1 VTTARRHVLVSGGSR
16 GLGQA
21 TVSALLAQ
29 GYAVSTF
36 SRTKTAFVDEMLA
49 THPAAFSFYEADIQ
63 DAGSLKELV
72 QRASAQLGPVYGL
85 VNNAGIAAD
94 GVLATMSPGDI
105 GRVVS
110 VNLEGTLLLTREVV
124 RRMLTRSEGRILNVS
139 SVIGT
144 RGFSGL
150 ATYAATKA
158 ALDGMTRALAREL
171 GPRQITVNSIAPG
184 YLDTEMTGGLDE
196 EQRRQVVRRTPLGR
210 LGGPQDVTGLTLF
223 LLSDQ
228 ARFITGQV
236 IVVDGGLSC

>member
-1 VTTARRHVLVSGGSR
+1 M
-16 GLGQA
+16 GQA
-21 TVSALLAQ
+21 FVAALLAQ

-36 SRTKTAFVDEMLA
+36 SRNKTAFVDQTLA
-49 THPAAFSFYEADIQ
+49 THPEAFSFHEADIQ

-72 QRASAQLGPVYGL
+72 QRASARLGPVYGL
-85 VNNAGIAAD
+85 LNNAGIAAD

-150 ATYAATKA
+150 AAYAATKA
-158 ALDGMTRALAREL
+158 GLDGMTRALAREL

-196 EQRRQVVRRTPLGR
+196 EQRGQVVRRTPLGR
-210 LGGPQDVTGLTLF
+210 LGGPQDVTGLASF
-223 LLSDQ
+223 LLSDE